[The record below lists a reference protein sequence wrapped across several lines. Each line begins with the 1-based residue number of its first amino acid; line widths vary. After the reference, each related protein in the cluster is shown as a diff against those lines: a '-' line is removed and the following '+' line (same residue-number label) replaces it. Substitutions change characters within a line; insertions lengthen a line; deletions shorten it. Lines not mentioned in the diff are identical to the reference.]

1 MIRISGTRTC
11 QFTLSSNVTL
21 KPATFR
27 LETEILDALQRV
39 KEHDGIPVSEQVR
52 RALVAW
58 LGSRNVTLKKAER
71 KRASTRKRP

>member
-1 MIRISGTRTC
+1 M
-11 QFTLSSNVTL
+11 TL

-39 KEHDGIPVSEQVR
+39 KKEDGIPVSEQVR

-58 LGSRNVTLKKAER
+58 LESRSVSVKKAAPR
-71 KRASTRKRP
+71 RVVQTRRRA